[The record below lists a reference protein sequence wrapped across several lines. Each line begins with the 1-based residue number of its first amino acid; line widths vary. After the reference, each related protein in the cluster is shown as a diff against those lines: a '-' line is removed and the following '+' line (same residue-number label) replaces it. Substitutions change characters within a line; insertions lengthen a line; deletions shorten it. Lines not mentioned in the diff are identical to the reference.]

1 MCTTYIYTFVQP
13 DGRREQVR
21 RPHLCTTAAHRGQPC
36 VDSIV
41 LQHPTQYVQ
50 PSSLPS
56 YGAYFPPTPPPYTP
70 RSGTPSYRSGDE
82 SDRSYHSSSSN
93 RRRSGVYVN
102 GQRVL
107 DLNRRDR
114 DRHLRRER
122 IVLVDNPPTPR
133 TPPQTFNFPHT
144 APSSPNVN
152 AFAPHIVDAAPR
164 ESYTR
169 RPVIVDER
177 PRAER
182 PSVQIEVVEPR
193 PPRRSNT
200 HMRHSST
207 SSRESGRPAYTSAEE
222 EEFRQRRLQRE
233 AVRQERRLREAQERE
248 QKDREAREKTIRDQR
263 MRQRI
268 AEANAEIANR
278 PAVPMPPAPKRASTF
293 VGAKSAQEARDRE
306 ADLIDAVRRL
316 NVEEKRREKR
326 AEREEDEE
334 QRARLRERM
343 VPRRRATVGPGSRRH
358 RVLYDDGIYRWE

>member
-1 MCTTYIYTFVQP
+1 MCTTYIYTYVHP

-21 RPHLCTTAAHRGQPC
+21 RPALCPVARHGQPC
-36 VDSIV
+36 VDNVV
-41 LQHPTQYVQ
+41 LQHPTQYV
-50 PSSLPS
+50 PSSSLPS
-56 YGAYFPPTPPPYTP
+56 YTSYFPPTPPAFTP

-93 RRRSGVYVN
+93 RRRSGVYIN

-133 TPPQTFNFPHT
+133 TPPQAFNFPNT

-152 AFAPHIVDAAPR
+152 PFSPHIVDASPR
-164 ESYTR
+164 DSYTR

-177 PRAER
+177 PRVER

-207 SSRESGRPAYTSAEE
+207 SSRESGRPTYPSAEE
-222 EEFRQRRLQRE
+222 EELRQRRRERE
-233 AVRQERRLREAQERE
+233 AIRQERRLREAQEKE
-248 QKDREAREKTIRDQR
+248 QKEREAREKTIRDLR

-268 AEANAEIANR
+268 ADANAEIANR

-293 VGAKSAQEARDRE
+293 VAAKAAREAQERE

-316 NVEEKRREKR
+316 DLEEKRRAKR
-326 AEREEDEE
+326 VEREEDEE